1 MAPAMATLRG
11 ITHHGF
17 EATVPEHL
25 EDLGVFLAILLERE
39 LTLLVTVATGLA
51 ISSTR
56 GSVRMDGRA
65 AVGGVAWG
73 GRGISHS
80 FSFFPLRLFLPPFPL
95 FLGILTVGEGFAG
108 VGWVGWLVFQ
118 GGRAGELE
126 KSKVECTCGVW
137 EKWSSRAANEGQRR
151 CAYDCF
157 VGFPF
162 WPVPLSECTSVGP
175 GGWLE
180 PWLKASSGRQGSLQL
195 TGACANVGP
204 LDF

>member
-1 MAPAMATLRG
+1 MAPAIITLG
-11 ITHHGF
+11 GMTHHGF
-17 EATVPEHL
+17 ETTVPEHL
-25 EDLGVFLAILLERE
+25 QDLGVFLAILLERE
-39 LTLLVTVATGLA
+39 LTLLVAVATGLA
-51 ISSTR
+51 FRRLAALCEWMGAHAGWR
-56 GSVRMDGRA
+56 GRFG
-65 AVGGVAWG
+65 G

-108 VGWVGWLVFQ
+108 VEWVGWLVFQ

-126 KSKVECTCGVW
+126 KSKVECSCGVW

-162 WPVPLSECTSVGP
+162 WPVPLRECTSVGP
-175 GGWLE
+175 GGSSAFQW
-180 PWLKASSGRQGSLQL
+180 ASGVS
-195 TGACANVGP
+195 
-204 LDF
+204 